1 MLRGE
6 RLGVRG
12 AGTLRSIEDSPN
24 AGDREQRVKQ
34 IVVVT
39 GPTRS
44 GKSEWAE
51 ALAQQSPQEVVYV
64 ATSAVDPNDQE
75 WQARLEQHRQRR
87 PADWRLW
94 EVPVGLSAA
103 ILAGKATDCLLVDS
117 LGTWLANE
125 LGQDE
130 AQWQQT
136 MADVVASVQQTAAT
150 VIFVAEE
157 TGWGVVPAYPA
168 GRQFRDR
175 LGQLTRRLGTV
186 ADAVYLVVAGY
197 AVDLRQVG
205 TAVDASQS
213 PRPPRPKDSRP
224 A

>member
-1 MLRGE
+1 
-6 RLGVRG
+6 VG
-12 AGTLRSIEDSPN
+12 A
-24 AGDREQRVKQ
+24 KQ
-34 IVVVT
+34 TMIVM

-51 ALAQQSPQEVVYV
+51 TLAHRSGQAVVYV
-64 ATSAVDPNDQE
+64 ATSAVDPEDRE
-75 WQARLEQHRQRR
+75 WQARLERHRQRR
-87 PADWRLW
+87 PGAWRLW

-103 ILAGKATDCLLVDS
+103 ILAGQVTDCLLVDS

-125 LGQDE
+125 LGQDD
-130 AQWQQT
+130 AQWQET
-136 MADVVASVQQTAAT
+136 VADLIASVQQTAAT

-175 LGQLTRRLGTV
+175 LGDLTRQLGAV
-186 ADAVYLVVAGY
+186 ADVVYLVVAGY

-205 TAVDASQS
+205 IAVDPMEAKSFG
-213 PRPPRPKDSRP
+213 PNKPDATGREH
-224 A
+224 

>member
-1 MLRGE
+1 VE
-6 RLGVRG
+6 
-12 AGTLRSIEDSPN
+12 A
-24 AGDREQRVKQ
+24 KQ
-34 IVVVT
+34 TMIVM

-51 ALAQQSPQEVVYV
+51 TLAHRSGQAVVYV
-64 ATSAVDPNDQE
+64 ATSAVDPEDWE
-75 WQARLEQHRQRR
+75 WQARLERHRQRR
-87 PADWRLW
+87 PGAWRLW

-103 ILAGKATDCLLVDS
+103 ILAGQVTDCLLVDS

-125 LGQDE
+125 LGQDD
-130 AQWQQT
+130 AQWQET
-136 MADVVASVQQTAAT
+136 VADLIASVQQTAAT

-175 LGQLTRRLGTV
+175 LGDLTRQLGAV
-186 ADAVYLVVAGY
+186 ADVVYLVVAGY

-205 TAVDASQS
+205 IAVDPMEAKSFG
-213 PRPPRPKDSRP
+213 PNKPDATGREH
-224 A
+224 

>member
-1 MLRGE
+1 MKR
-6 RLGVRG
+6 
-12 AGTLRSIEDSPN
+12 
-24 AGDREQRVKQ
+24 
-34 IVVVT
+34 IVIVT

-51 ALAQQSPQEVVYV
+51 TLAQQSGQSVVYV
-64 ATSAVDPNDQE
+64 ATSVADPKDEE
-75 WQARLEQHRQRR
+75 WQARLALHQQRR
-87 PADWRLW
+87 PEDWRLW

-103 ILAGKATDCLLVDS
+103 IQAGTATDCFLVDS

-125 LGQDE
+125 LGQSE
-130 AQWQQT
+130 AQWQET
-136 MADVVASVQQTAAT
+136 VEDLIVSVQQTAAT
-150 VIFVAEE
+150 IIFVAEE

-186 ADAVYLVVAGY
+186 ADTVYLVVAGY

-205 TAVDASQS
+205 TAVD
-213 PRPPRPKDSRP
+213 R
-224 A
+224 

>member
-1 MLRGE
+1 MAWERGCDLLRCMKRGE
-6 RLGVRG
+6 
-12 AGTLRSIEDSPN
+12 EN
-24 AGDREQRVKQ
+24 RVKQ
-34 IVVVT
+34 VIVVT

-51 ALAQQSPQEVVYV
+51 TLAQRSGQAVVYV
-64 ATSAVDPNDQE
+64 ATSAVNPEDQE
-75 WQARLEQHRQRR
+75 WQARLERHRQRR
-87 PADWRLW
+87 PVDWRLW

-103 ILAGKATDCLLVDS
+103 ILAGQATDCLLVDS
-117 LGTWLANE
+117 LGTWLAHG
-125 LGQDE
+125 LDQDDP
-130 AQWQQT
+130 QWQET
-136 MADVVASVQQTAAT
+136 VADLIASVEQTAAT

-175 LGQLTRRLGTV
+175 LGHLTRQLGAV

-205 TAVDASQS
+205 VAVDG
-213 PRPPRPKDSRP
+213 PP
-224 A
+224 

>member
-1 MLRGE
+1 M
-6 RLGVRG
+6 
-12 AGTLRSIEDSPN
+12 
-24 AGDREQRVKQ
+24 KQ

-51 ALAQQSPQEVVYV
+51 TLAQQSQQEVVYV

-130 AQWQQT
+130 AQWQET
-136 MADVVASVQQTAAT
+136 VASVIASVQQTAAT

-175 LGQLTRRLGTV
+175 LGQLTRQLGAV
-186 ADAVYLVVAGY
+186 ADALYLVVAGY

-205 TAVDASQS
+205 MAVDTHPSVVSPISQG
-213 PRPPRPKDSRP
+213 SRS